1 MISAEKAI
9 QKIQNKKLKEEQERE
24 EIAKLQKLMEEGKYT
39 PESKYTIDDVEKEI
53 NQAIKRGATQ
63 FQIRFKL
70 KDDVVKQLK
79 EKGYHCFLLR
89 RTDEYMTY
97 TAVGK
102 YEKQKVVTI
111 VTLVSMYRDAN
122 FSCISADEITRL

>member
-24 EIAKLQKLMEEGKYT
+24 EKAKLQKLMEEGKYT

-70 KDDVVKQLK
+70 KDDVVEQLK
-79 EKGYHCFLLR
+79 EKGYHCFLIKR
-89 RTDEYMTY
+89 MDEYLVY
-97 TAVGK
+97 TVEDK
-102 YEKQKVVTI
+102 YERRKVLTVA
-111 VTLVSMYRDAN
+111 TLVSMYRDAN
-122 FSCISADEITRL
+122 FSCIPADEITRL